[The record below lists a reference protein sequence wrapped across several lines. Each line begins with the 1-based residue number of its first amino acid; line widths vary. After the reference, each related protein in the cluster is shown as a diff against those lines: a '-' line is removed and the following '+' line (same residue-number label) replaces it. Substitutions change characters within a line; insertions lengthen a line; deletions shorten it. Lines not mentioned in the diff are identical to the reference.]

1 MYTHPP
7 FALAFGRD
15 PPPVR
20 GLFRPRRL
28 KLFCLMLLWAY
39 NAGIVC
45 FLAYAVSEEVCRL
58 KANGWAFRTTAH
70 RAAPHLSLCDLVA
83 LFTGWGAL
91 LWIRCIVP
99 TQLRVAMLQC
109 LCSRQRCVVSSAEF
123 GGNALPC
130 STSTGA
136 WGGGG
141 ALNIYSCFTLQSEC
155 RTWNGNGR
163 LVSHLALRRRL
174 RGEGAFDIL

>member
-1 MYTHPP
+1 
-7 FALAFGRD
+7 
-15 PPPVR
+15 
-20 GLFRPRRL
+20 
-28 KLFCLMLLWAY
+28 MLLWAY

-136 WGGGG
+136 WGG
-141 ALNIYSCFTLQSEC
+141 ALNIYSCYTLQSEC
-155 RTWNGNGR
+155 RTWNGKER
-163 LVSHLALRRRL
+163 SVSDLALRRGL
-174 RGEGAFDIL
+174 RGKELLINYDVHNWYFQIVSELKKSGCFLGWIKIRWLLLL